1 MKYLLIL
8 FLITASNP
16 VDSKLD
22 NLEVEL
28 IHRQVMC
35 LEQNQSEYCDG

>member
-1 MKYLLIL
+1 MIYLLIL
-8 FLITASNP
+8 FLITSSTP

-35 LEQNQSEYCDG
+35 LEQNQAEYCDD

>member
-1 MKYLLIL
+1 MIFLLIL
-8 FLITASNP
+8 FLVTSSTP

-22 NLEVEL
+22 NLEVEV

-35 LEQNQSEYCDG
+35 EEQNQAEYCDD